1 MGEEWKI
8 LIPFISNSYQYIS
21 VHKPQNLL
29 YVILSKTKKNI
40 VCKGGGENNLTSGR
54 EKLSLS
60 IPEKKEKN
68 KKVKRSTPAMVKIV
82 IITNCY

>member
-1 MGEEWKI
+1 MGEEWKM

-40 VCKGGGENNLTSGR
+40 VCKGGGGKQSHFRTR
-54 EKLSLS
+54 
-60 IPEKKEKN
+60 
-68 KKVKRSTPAMVKIV
+68 KVKFIHSGKKKKRTKK
-82 IITNCY
+82 